1 LIQSLSNGEF
11 GAEEGCCTGVTLHI
25 SSPLCFFFGIHV
37 AFIPS
42 NRFEKKKENLSRP
55 LKIGNC
61 LKKKQYRD

>member
-1 LIQSLSNGEF
+1 MGNLELKRAVALE
-11 GAEEGCCTGVTLHI
+11 LHFI
-25 SSPLCFFFGIHV
+25 FLVPYVFFGIHV